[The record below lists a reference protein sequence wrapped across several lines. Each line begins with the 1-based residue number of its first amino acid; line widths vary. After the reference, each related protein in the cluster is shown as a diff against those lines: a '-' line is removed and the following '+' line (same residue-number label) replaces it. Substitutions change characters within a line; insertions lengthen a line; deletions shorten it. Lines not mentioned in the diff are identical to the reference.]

1 MGKFKV
7 VSVSAPSKVILF
19 GEHAVV
25 YGMTAVAASLNLR
38 TRMRLRPHEDC
49 VLVNFPDV
57 DIQESWSLAELKDLF
72 RHKPSGD
79 PDEVD
84 HVYLDRIHDFIKTAK
99 STIGAASII
108 CFLYLYSVMVDE
120 VGVVPMEITVES
132 EIPLGAGLGSSA
144 ALSVCL
150 AAGLTGVLH
159 QIKGVEKNIFKD
171 RSSSVNK
178 QVCKLAFLSEKILHG
193 SPSGID
199 NSVSTYGGLCS
210 YLKGN
215 LQPVKIKMDLNI
227 LLVNTNSFR
236 HTRDLVA
243 RVKERLQ
250 AYPEIIHPILK
261 AVDGI
266 SNKFLTL
273 VQNLGEDENEKY
285 FFKMVGELVECN
297 QNLLSSLGVSH
308 PTLDDVC
315 LSLKKLGL
323 FGKLTGAGGG
333 GFALAILPP
342 NLPQK
347 TITTAKNTLESKGYT
362 CYQASIGGSGF
373 MVELEK

>member
-108 CFLYLYSVMVDE
+108 CFLYLYSVMMDE

-159 QIKGVEKNIFKD
+159 QIK
-171 RSSSVNK
+171 
-178 QVCKLAFLSEKILHG
+178 
-193 SPSGID
+193 
-199 NSVSTYGGLCS
+199 
-210 YLKGN
+210 
-215 LQPVKIKMDLNI
+215 
-227 LLVNTNSFR
+227 
-236 HTRDLVA
+236 
-243 RVKERLQ
+243 
-250 AYPEIIHPILK
+250 
-261 AVDGI
+261 
-266 SNKFLTL
+266 
-273 VQNLGEDENEKY
+273 
-285 FFKMVGELVECN
+285 
-297 QNLLSSLGVSH
+297 
-308 PTLDDVC
+308 
-315 LSLKKLGL
+315 
-323 FGKLTGAGGG
+323 
-333 GFALAILPP
+333 
-342 NLPQK
+342 
-347 TITTAKNTLESKGYT
+347 
-362 CYQASIGGSGF
+362 
-373 MVELEK
+373 